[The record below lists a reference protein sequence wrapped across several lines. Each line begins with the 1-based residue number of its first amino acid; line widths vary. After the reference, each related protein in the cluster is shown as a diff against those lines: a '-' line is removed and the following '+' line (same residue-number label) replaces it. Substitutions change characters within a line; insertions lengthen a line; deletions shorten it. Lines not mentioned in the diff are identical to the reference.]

1 MIIGEITVRAE
12 MTSIIEEITVMA
24 EITSVAVRVE
34 YGQLQRM
41 MR

>member
-24 EITSVAVRVE
+24 EITSVAVVE
-34 YGQLQRM
+34 NTSNSKE
-41 MR
+41 